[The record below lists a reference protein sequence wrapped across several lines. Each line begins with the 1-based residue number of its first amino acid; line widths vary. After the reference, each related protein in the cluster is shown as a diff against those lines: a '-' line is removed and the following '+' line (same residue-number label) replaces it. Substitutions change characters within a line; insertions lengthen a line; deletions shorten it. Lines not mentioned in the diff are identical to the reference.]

1 MGRRLI
7 ALAFTALLAMAQ
19 SFEVISIKPGDPL
32 ATGTRMSIAPG
43 GALQASGMTMKGLIQ
58 QAYDVRG
65 FQISGGPG
73 WIGTERYDIEAKG
86 NGPAVSEDDLIK
98 MTDEQRNQFMQEMR
112 VKLRALMADRFKL
125 KIHRETKEMPVYALV
140 VAKNGPKIEK
150 KGDGL
155 TPQSGMSTRQ
165 GPEGKMLLT
174 GTDAPVAYL
183 ARELSNRVGRTVVDK
198 TGLHGNYDFKMTF
211 APDLADSEGPSIFTA
226 VDEQLGLK
234 LEAQR
239 GPVEVIVIDQVEH
252 PTPN

>member
-98 MTDEQRNQFMQEMR
+98 MTDEQRNQFMQEM
-112 VKLRALMADRFKL
+112 
-125 KIHRETKEMPVYALV
+125 
-140 VAKNGPKIEK
+140 
-150 KGDGL
+150 
-155 TPQSGMSTRQ
+155 
-165 GPEGKMLLT
+165 
-174 GTDAPVAYL
+174 
-183 ARELSNRVGRTVVDK
+183 
-198 TGLHGNYDFKMTF
+198 
-211 APDLADSEGPSIFTA
+211 
-226 VDEQLGLK
+226 
-234 LEAQR
+234 
-239 GPVEVIVIDQVEH
+239 
-252 PTPN
+252 